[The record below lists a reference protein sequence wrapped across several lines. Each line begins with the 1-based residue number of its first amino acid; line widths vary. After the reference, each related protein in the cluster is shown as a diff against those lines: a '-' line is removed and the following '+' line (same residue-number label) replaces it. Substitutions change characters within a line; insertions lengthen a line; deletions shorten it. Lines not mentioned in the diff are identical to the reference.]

1 MAGVSVSRSN
11 ASAKQAGSR
20 FERTTA
26 DYLKDHLSEFIDRKV
41 RTGAKDTGDI
51 ANVRTATGRRVAV
64 ECKDY
69 GGRLALP
76 EWVREAEVERLHD
89 GAAVGVVVAKRRGTA
104 NPGEQWVILT
114 VDGLIELLRG

>member
-1 MAGVSVSRSN
+1 VPRTN

-51 ANVRTATGRRVAV
+51 ANVRTASGRRVAV

-69 GGRLALP
+69 GGRLNLA
-76 EWVREAEVERLHD
+76 EWVREAEAERVND
-89 GAAVGVVVAKRRGTA
+89 GADVGLVVAKRRGTA
-104 NPGEQWVILT
+104 KPGEQWVILT

>member
-1 MAGVSVSRSN
+1 MPRTN

-51 ANVRTATGRRVAV
+51 SNVRTAKGRRVAV

-69 GGRLALP
+69 GGKLNPPQWL
-76 EWVREAEVERLHD
+76 REAEAERVND
-89 GAAVGVVVAKRRGTA
+89 GSAVAVVIAKRRGTA
-104 NPGEQWVILT
+104 APGEQYVILT

>member
-1 MAGVSVSRSN
+1 MSRTN

-26 DYLKDHLSEFIDRKV
+26 DYLRDNLSEFIDRKV

-51 ANVRTATGRRVAV
+51 SNVRTASGRRVAV

-69 GGRLALP
+69 GGRLSLP
-76 EWVREAEVERLHD
+76 EWIREAETERVND
-89 GAAVGVVVAKRRGTA
+89 GADVGLVVAKRRGTA

>member
-1 MAGVSVSRSN
+1 MARTN

-26 DYLKDHLSEFIDRKV
+26 DYLRDNLSEFIDRKV

-51 ANVRTATGRRVAV
+51 ANVRTTSGRKVAV

-69 GGRLALP
+69 GGSVKLS
-76 EWVREAEVERLHD
+76 EWIREAETERDND
-89 GAAVGVVVAKRRGTA
+89 GAAVGIVVAKRRGTTE
-104 NPGEQWVILT
+104 PGAQWVFLT

>member
-1 MAGVSVSRSN
+1 MTRSN

-26 DYLKDHLSEFIDRKV
+26 DHLRDNLSEFIDRKV

-51 ANVRTATGRRVAV
+51 SNVRTATGRRVAV

-69 GGRLALP
+69 GGKLNLAQ
-76 EWVREAEVERLHD
+76 WIREAELERDND
-89 GAAVGVVVAKRRGTA
+89 GADVGIIIAKRRGTA
-104 NPGEQWVILT
+104 KPGEQWVICT

>member
-1 MAGVSVSRSN
+1 MPRTN

-51 ANVRTATGRRVAV
+51 ANVRTAKGRRVAV

-69 GGRLALP
+69 GGRLELP
-76 EWVREAEVERLHD
+76 QWVREAEAERIND
-89 GAAVGVVVAKRRGTA
+89 GADVGLVVAKRRGTSK
-104 NPGEQWVILT
+104 PGEQWVILT

>member
-1 MAGVSVSRSN
+1 MTRSR

-26 DYLKDHLSEFIDRKV
+26 DYLRDRLSEFIDRKV

-51 ANVRTATGRRVAV
+51 SNVRTAKGRRVTV

-69 GGRLALP
+69 GGKLNLP
-76 EWVREAEVERLHD
+76 EWVRESESERLNDD
-89 GAAVGVVVAKRRGTA
+89 GAVGLVIAKRRGTA

>member
-1 MAGVSVSRSN
+1 MTRTN

-26 DYLKDHLSEFIDRKV
+26 DYLRDHLSEFIDRKV

-51 ANVRTATGRRVAV
+51 ANVRTPSGRRIAV

-69 GGRLALP
+69 GGKLNLAQ
-76 EWVREAEVERLHD
+76 WVREAESERLND
-89 GAAVGVVVAKRRGTA
+89 GADVGLVVAKRRGTA
-104 NPGEQWVILT
+104 KPGEQWVILT

>member
-1 MAGVSVSRSN
+1 MPRTN

-26 DYLKDHLSEFIDRKV
+26 DYLKEHLSEFIDRKV

-51 ANVRTATGRRVAV
+51 ANVRTAKGRRVAV

-69 GGRLALP
+69 GGKLNLP
-76 EWVREAEVERLHD
+76 QWLREAESERLND
-89 GAAVGVVVAKRRGTA
+89 GAAVGVVIAKRRGTA
-104 NPGEQWVILT
+104 VPGEQYVILT
-114 VDGLIELLRG
+114 VDGLIQLLHG